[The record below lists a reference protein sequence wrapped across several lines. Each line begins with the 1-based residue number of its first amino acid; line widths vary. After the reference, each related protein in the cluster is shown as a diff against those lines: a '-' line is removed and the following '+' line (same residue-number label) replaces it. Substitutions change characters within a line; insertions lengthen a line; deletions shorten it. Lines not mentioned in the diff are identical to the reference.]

1 MKYLRIIRR
10 PKSLYERLDIPPSTK
25 TPEVLEK
32 IDALSKDSLID
43 PQLAKEIHRFKLDRF
58 SYDVILE
65 LENKPEISKDDLTQ
79 PTFLKPDTEVMI
91 AKLNISEAKKEKLR
105 QSIAHVGFR
114 GGTWIMLL
122 FVYFWV
128 SIIFGQT
135 FYEFNSA

>member
-1 MKYLRIIRR
+1 MRFLRIIRR
-10 PKSLYERLDIPPSTK
+10 SKSLYERLDIPPSTK

-32 IDALSKDSLID
+32 IDTLSKDSLID

-79 PTFLKPDTEVMI
+79 PTFLKPDTEIMI
-91 AKLNISEAKKEKLR
+91 AKLSISEAKKEKLR